1 LPIYRVASKQQ
12 ESTNVKP
19 NDVPRAPFQ
28 NKTALIFGAA
38 QGIGRAVALEFARR
52 GARLAI
58 ADINV
63 NGAMETTTYIATAG
77 GVAIAV
83 SCDVTRE
90 DSVRGA
96 AEEAESRLGAIDIVM
111 NNVGVILNG
120 NPEDI
125 PTTEWRRIMDLNFF
139 PAIHSNQVVLP
150 KMIARGS
157 GYVVNTASFAGLYPY
172 AANRIPYA
180 AAKAA
185 VVAMSESLAL
195 YLHPKG
201 VRVSCFCP
209 GPVATGVMNNM
220 KTWSSNVAFRGPGSQ
235 YEVIAAEDAAV
246 ILADG
251 MRDGRMI
258 IPTDPK
264 VWDVMRRHAD
274 SPDVFI
280 QGKLDEFSRG
290 DYGKPSSSRLQRV

>member
-1 LPIYRVASKQQ
+1 MS
-12 ESTNVKP
+12 
-19 NDVPRAPFQ
+19 PFE
-28 NKTALIFGAA
+28 NKAALIFGAA

-52 GARLAI
+52 GARIAI

-63 NGAMETTTYIATAG
+63 AGAEETAASIAAAG
-77 GVAIAV
+77 GKAAALA
-83 SCDVTRE
+83 CDVTSE
-90 DSVRGA
+90 QSVRDA
-96 AEEAESRLGAIDIVM
+96 ARHAEDRLGPTDILM

-125 PTTEWRRIMDLNFF
+125 PTSEWRRIMDLNFF
-139 PAIHSNQVVLP
+139 AAIHGIQAVSP
-150 KMIARGS
+150 KMIERGS
-157 GYVVNTASFAGLYPY
+157 GYIVNTASFAGLYPY
-172 AANRIPYA
+172 AASRIPYV

-209 GPVATGVMNNM
+209 GPVATAVMSNM
-220 KTWSSNVAFRGPGSQ
+220 KTWSADVAFRGPGSQ
-235 YEVIAAEDAAV
+235 YEVITAEMAAT

-251 MRDGRMI
+251 MLDGRVV

-264 VWDVMRRHAD
+264 AWDVIRRHAA
-274 SPDVFI
+274 SPDSFI
-280 QGKLDEFSRG
+280 QEKIDEFARG
-290 DYGKPSSSRLQRV
+290 DYGKPSSANLTRS

>member
-1 LPIYRVASKQQ
+1 MNPPTGA
-12 ESTNVKP
+12 P
-19 NDVPRAPFQ
+19 MPPFQ
-28 NKTALIFGAA
+28 NKTALLFGAA

-52 GARLAI
+52 GARVAI

-63 NGAMETTTYIATAG
+63 AGAEETAAAVSAAG
-77 GVAIAV
+77 GKAI
-83 SCDVTRE
+83 SLTCDVTRE
-90 DSVRGA
+90 ESVRDA
-96 AEEAESRLGAIDIVM
+96 AQQAESLLGPLDIVM
-111 NNVGVILNG
+111 NNVGVIING

-125 PTTEWRRIMDLNFF
+125 PAAEWRRIMDLNFF
-139 PAIHSNQVVLP
+139 CAVNSNQVVLP

-157 GYVVNTASFAGLYPY
+157 GHVVNTASFAGLYPY

-185 VVAMSESLAL
+185 VVAMSESLAV

-201 VRVSCFCP
+201 IRVSCLCP
-209 GPVATGVMNNM
+209 GPVATGVMNSM

-235 YEVIAAEDAAV
+235 YDVISAEEAAV

-251 MRDGRMI
+251 MRDGRVI

-264 VWDVMRRHAD
+264 VWDVLRRHAD

-280 QGKLDEFSRG
+280 QAKIEEFARG
-290 DYGKPSSSRLQRV
+290 DLGKPSSSKLQRAQQPA

>member
-1 LPIYRVASKQQ
+1 VNPLL
-12 ESTNVKP
+12 NG
-19 NDVPRAPFQ
+19 VPVPPFQ
-28 NKTALIFGAA
+28 DKTALIFGAA

-63 NGAMETTTYIATAG
+63 EGAMETAKSIATAG
-77 GVAIAV
+77 GMAIAV
-83 SCDVTRE
+83 PCDVTRE
-90 DSVRGA
+90 ESVREA
-96 AEEAESRLGAIDIVM
+96 AQEAESRLGEIDIVM

-125 PTTEWRRIMDLNFF
+125 PTAEWRRIMDLNFF
-139 PAIHSNQVVLP
+139 SAVHSNQVVLP

-157 GYVVNTASFAGLYPY
+157 GHVVNTASFAGLYPY
-172 AANRIPYA
+172 AANRIPYV

-185 VVAMSESLAL
+185 VIAMSESLAL
-195 YLHPKG
+195 YLWPKG

-209 GPVATGVMNNM
+209 GPVATGVMDSM

-235 YEVIAAEDAAV
+235 YEVMTAEEAAMT
-246 ILADG
+246 LAEG
-251 MRDGRMI
+251 MREGRVI

-264 VWDVMRRHAD
+264 VWDVLRRHAD
-274 SPDVFI
+274 SPDTFI
-280 QGKLDEFSRG
+280 QGKIDEFARG
-290 DYGKPSSSRLQRV
+290 EYGKPSSSKLQRA

>member
-1 LPIYRVASKQQ
+1 MS
-12 ESTNVKP
+12 
-19 NDVPRAPFQ
+19 PFE

-52 GARLAI
+52 GARIAI
-58 ADINV
+58 GDINV
-63 NGAMETTTYIATAG
+63 AGAEETAASVAAAG
-77 GVAIAV
+77 GKAIALA
-83 SCDVTRE
+83 CDVAGE
-90 DSVRGA
+90 QSVVEA
-96 AEEAESRLGAIDIVM
+96 ARDAENRLGPIDILT

-125 PTTEWRRIMDLNFF
+125 PTAEWRRIMDLNFF
-139 PAIHSNQVVLP
+139 AAIHGIQAILP
-150 KMIARGS
+150 KMIGRGS
-157 GYVVNTASFAGLYPY
+157 GYIVNTASFAGLYPY

-185 VVAMSESLAL
+185 VVAMSESLAV

-209 GPVATGVMNNM
+209 GPVATAVMSNM
-220 KTWSSNVAFRGPGSQ
+220 KTWSANVAFRGPGSQ
-235 YEVIAAEDAAV
+235 YEVITAEGAAT

-251 MRDGRMI
+251 MSDGRVV

-264 VWDVMRRHAD
+264 VWDMIRRHAA
-274 SPDVFI
+274 SPDAFI
-280 QGKLDEFSRG
+280 QEKIDEFARG
-290 DYGKPSSSRLQRV
+290 DYGKPSSSSLQRN

>member
-1 LPIYRVASKQQ
+1 MNSLTKS
-12 ESTNVKP
+12 
-19 NDVPRAPFQ
+19 VPMPPFQ

-63 NGAMETTTYIATAG
+63 DGAEETAAAIVVAG
-77 GVAIAV
+77 GKAIV
-83 SCDVTRE
+83 LQCDVTRE
-90 DSVRGA
+90 ESVRGA
-96 AEEAESRLGAIDIVM
+96 AEEAESHLGELDIVM

-125 PTTEWRRIMDLNFF
+125 PTAEWRRIMDLNFF
-139 PAIHSNQVVLP
+139 SAIHSNQVVLP

-157 GYVVNTASFAGLYPY
+157 GYIVNTASFAGLYPY

-195 YLHPKG
+195 YLQPKG

-209 GPVATGVMNNM
+209 GPVATGVMNSM

-235 YEVIAAEDAAV
+235 YEVTTAEEAAV
-246 ILADG
+246 TLADG
-251 MRDGRMI
+251 MRDGRVL

-274 SPDVFI
+274 SPDTFI
-280 QGKLDEFSRG
+280 QGKIDEFARG
-290 DYGKPSSSRLQRV
+290 DLGKPSSSKLQRV